1 MDGGAQG
8 LSEGRTAGP
17 EEAMIES
24 DGPKNPQDA
33 FRIAL
38 PNFEG
43 PLDLLLHLIREHKV
57 DIFDIPIALITEKYL
72 DQLSRMKEVNLDI
85 AGEFLVMAATL
96 AHIKSRLL
104 LPRQEVISDQ
114 QVTAEQ
120 EEQNDP
126 RAELVRRLLDYQ
138 KYKEA
143 AETLARQ
150 DILDRDVFA
159 RNVPLEEIEI
169 PEEEVGLVEISVY
182 KLIEALDRVLER
194 LVPKLQHEVTREQV
208 SLTEAMQQLAAR
220 LQVQPQVSF
229 FSMFEGARTRQQVVI
244 TFLAMLEM
252 AKMKLIR
259 IFQDRESGEI
269 MLSPKGDAL
278 SQFAAV
284 EVDESEYR

>member
-1 MDGGAQG
+1 
-8 LSEGRTAGP
+8 
-17 EEAMIES
+17 MIES
-24 DGPKNPQDA
+24 DGPLSAQDA

-43 PLDLLLHLIREHKV
+43 PLDLLLHLIREHKL

-85 AGEFLVMAATL
+85 AGEFLVMASTL

-104 LPRQEVISDQ
+104 LPRQEVIASEQ
-114 QVTAEQ
+114 TASEI
-120 EEQNDP
+120 EERNDP
-126 RAELVRRLLDYQ
+126 RGELVRRLLEYQ

-194 LVPKLQHEVTREQV
+194 LVPKLQHEVVREQV
-208 SLTEAMQQLAAR
+208 SLTEAMEQIAAR
-220 LQVQPQVSF
+220 LRVQPQFPF
-229 FSMFEGARTRQQVVI
+229 FSMFETARTRQQVVI

-252 AKMKLIR
+252 AKLKLIR
-259 IFQDRESGEI
+259 IFQSEETQEI
-269 MLSPKGDAL
+269 VLSPKGDAL
-278 SQFAAV
+278 STFAV
-284 EVDESEYR
+284 TEVDESEYR